1 MAAANVIDFFVRL
14 SDGWIFD
21 ASHLKKLWAALRKDK
36 DAACSQLAKCLLVYI
51 GAPEKHESDK
61 SIPRCM
67 KEWAGLMPM
76 DPVSKSWG
84 EDVIG
89 MLLAQL
95 AEWMP
100 QAAKHSRV
108 RVLNLIVSILR
119 GLRQETSLDEGIR
132 MSIVGILLEHLPDK
146 DDKVRQLVVI
156 ALTKLGFPEEVED
169 GSSDL
174 TATAKLLAELTDAL
188 HSDISQDVRVE
199 LVNRLPLDKPTL
211 IEVLRHRSDRSA
223 NVAAAVYDKVARDVP
238 MLRPTTPGG
247 VSASPEQ
254 RTSLLWYGL
263 QEPRAEPRSAAQGLL
278 AKWFV
283 GDAAKDIVVL
293 LEAFDPQSNTE
304 LCRLIVDQ
312 LVANE
317 HWDPQSW
324 LKAETAAGRSLPD
337 LARVAEQFEGQRQR
351 QQQAQAQSG
360 AAGSGG
366 ASWLAGVSSALVF
379 VWVYA
384 CRKVEE
390 VALDKGRA
398 AAERVAAT
406 VAQAEAS
413 AAAQAEAVLEAFLPT
428 AQQMAKLCSQ
438 AAEAG
443 PTYRYITAQLLELT
457 TLSYM
462 NWVDASSR
470 QEAEATLWGLITETS
485 RSNEKGGPSGLSTS
499 RSPFLPVASGGS
511 GAWEAAVLG
520 FATAL
525 YSNDGA
531 ALVHGVLP
539 MVLQLVEAGMPSALS
554 GERMEEAPEGPLL
567 QALTFLHLLM
577 ATAGP
582 GVHPSTST
590 APVQPALQQHEG
602 PAATSTGTSSAG
614 ARSSWTLAQAVD
626 SLAWSASVNPSPSV
640 RAAAVRCYVELCLR
654 DGGLEHVPRAIA
666 MLAPK
671 LSSAAAACGG
681 SAYGAVATDDDL
693 EFAAQQQ
700 LPRRVALQGLV
711 DLALTWGEPTVTAEL
726 KKAVTAAASCRQVD
740 DVTAQLEALG
750 MDPDKAAARSVD
762 AGAAAAAAG
771 SPHVAGGVVPI
782 LMRLTEGAVRK
793 FQGFDG
799 YVPAR
804 GMAADALL
812 GAARLVHCWSLQR
825 RLNKRLRHQAV
836 TTMQPRLAEQLL
848 TRLLLARFSPSL
860 ESEPGLRSQISA
872 FFKSFQEAAS
882 EAGEEGAVYRRML
895 AGSFLHA
902 ARCAMALPA
911 PAGAPATARGCVA
924 PALMEF
930 AGELLASAAAVAGGP
945 AAVSAAVSDSDDAEV
960 SHANREAPAAS
971 TVSDAATA
979 AAGPGAAAD
988 RGSDVGDGPP
998 DAVVWL
1004 CEMVLEEVVRLS
1016 SPGRSS
1022 LDTSEGRVRAY
1033 AAELFKTPM
1042 RLLPGLPVI
1051 NAATSPAVLTT
1062 IRWLAYLGRRAM
1074 LKASGGNLVKTVVPD
1089 TAYKKLQEFVR
1100 MLESLQQ
1107 VKTAPISEEDAK
1119 VFLQAFRE
1127 QHREKLEQLPSFEDV
1142 TADLAP
1148 DDEWDVLL
1156 AVDTSQGGVG
1166 ARTAGG
1172 RADQARAKKR
1182 GPGTKGA
1189 KCGAT
1194 KSHGSTMTTTM
1205 ATRTRQ
1211 TGKAAASR
1219 GTTSSRRADACD
1231 TTDTDD
1237 GFDADQG
1244 CGGAGM
1250 DMNTDIE
1257 SDDDV
1262 FRREN
1267 TAAATKG
1274 TRNRAGGAAAT
1285 ATATARPAASQD
1297 TSAASYVGTQPERRS
1312 SRAAAAKASEKLEA
1326 LRLN

>member
-1 MAAANVIDFFVRL
+1 MLGQIVKAALPLPRLQPPPPPGFRWLRACTWYGRGCAAWCCSPGPLLVPSTATKQAPAPPGRHHDAAPPRGATANPTATSTVQPLSGVRARTAVPDISLLQVL
-14 SDGWIFD
+14 SGGCVRGWRGGSGVPPHAGWILP
-21 ASHLKKLWAALRKDK
+21 ARCPMRH
-36 DAACSQLAKCLLVYI
+36 
-51 GAPEKHESDK
+51 GAPGAC
-61 SIPRCM
+61 RCPCHGP
-67 KEWAGLMPM
+67 W
-76 DPVSKSWG
+76 
-84 EDVIG
+84 
-89 MLLAQL
+89 
-95 AEWMP
+95 
-100 QAAKHSRV
+100 
-108 RVLNLIVSILR
+108 LR
-119 GLRQETSLDEGIR
+119 
-132 MSIVGILLEHLPDK
+132 
-146 DDKVRQLVVI
+146 
-156 ALTKLGFPEEVED
+156 
-169 GSSDL
+169 
-174 TATAKLLAELTDAL
+174 
-188 HSDISQDVRVE
+188 
-199 LVNRLPLDKPTL
+199 
-211 IEVLRHRSDRSA
+211 
-223 NVAAAVYDKVARDVP
+223 
-238 MLRPTTPGG
+238 
-247 VSASPEQ
+247 SASP
-254 RTSLLWYGL
+254 
-263 QEPRAEPRSAAQGLL
+263 
-278 AKWFV
+278 
-283 GDAAKDIVVL
+283 
-293 LEAFDPQSNTE
+293 
-304 LCRLIVDQ
+304 
-312 LVANE
+312 
-317 HWDPQSW
+317 
-324 LKAETAAGRSLPD
+324 
-337 LARVAEQFEGQRQR
+337 
-351 QQQAQAQSG
+351 
-360 AAGSGG
+360 
-366 ASWLAGVSSALVF
+366 
-379 VWVYA
+379 
-384 CRKVEE
+384 
-390 VALDKGRA
+390 
-398 AAERVAAT
+398 
-406 VAQAEAS
+406 
-413 AAAQAEAVLEAFLPT
+413 
-428 AQQMAKLCSQ
+428 
-438 AAEAG
+438 
-443 PTYRYITAQLLELT
+443 
-457 TLSYM
+457 
-462 NWVDASSR
+462 
-470 QEAEATLWGLITETS
+470 
-485 RSNEKGGPSGLSTS
+485 
-499 RSPFLPVASGGS
+499 
-511 GAWEAAVLG
+511 
-520 FATAL
+520 
-525 YSNDGA
+525 DGIC
-531 ALVHGVLP
+531 
-539 MVLQLVEAGMPSALS
+539 
-554 GERMEEAPEGPLL
+554 
-567 QALTFLHLLM
+567 
-577 ATAGP
+577 
-582 GVHPSTST
+582 
-590 APVQPALQQHEG
+590 
-602 PAATSTGTSSAG
+602 
-614 ARSSWTLAQAVD
+614 W
-626 SLAWSASVNPSPSV
+626 
-640 RAAAVRCYVELCLR
+640 
-654 DGGLEHVPRAIA
+654 
-666 MLAPK
+666 
-671 LSSAAAACGG
+671 
-681 SAYGAVATDDDL
+681 GAV
-693 EFAAQQQ
+693 
-700 LPRRVALQGLV
+700 
-711 DLALTWGEPTVTAEL
+711 
-726 KKAVTAAASCRQVD
+726 
-740 DVTAQLEALG
+740 
-750 MDPDKAAARSVD
+750 
-762 AGAAAAAAG
+762 
-771 SPHVAGGVVPI
+771 
-782 LMRLTEGAVRK
+782 
-793 FQGFDG
+793 
-799 YVPAR
+799 
-804 GMAADALL
+804 
-812 GAARLVHCWSLQR
+812 
-825 RLNKRLRHQAV
+825 
-836 TTMQPRLAEQLL
+836 
-848 TRLLLARFSPSL
+848 
-860 ESEPGLRSQISA
+860 GLRSS
-872 FFKSFQEAAS
+872 
-882 EAGEEGAVYRRML
+882 
-895 AGSFLHA
+895 
-902 ARCAMALPA
+902 C
-911 PAGAPATARGCVA
+911 
-924 PALMEF
+924 
-930 AGELLASAAAVAGGP
+930 GGR
-945 AAVSAAVSDSDDAEV
+945 SCCDDAEV